1 MGKRITIIQGHPS
14 PERKHLGHALADSY
28 ADGAMISG
36 RHDVRRIEVAQLE
49 FPLLRTAEDWK
60 TGPLPATLQEAQ
72 EAMEWAEHLV
82 VIYPLWTGATP
93 ALLKGFFEQVLR
105 PGFAFRPKPGGGMGP
120 GLRGKSARVI
130 VTMGMP
136 ALLCRLSWHARGI
149 RAFNRGV
156 LGFCGVGPVRTTY
169 IGSVDGNNF
178 NGARWLASVRELGR
192 RAV

>member
-14 PERKHLGHALADSY
+14 PERKHLGHALVDSY

-93 ALLKGFFEQVLR
+93 ALLKGFFDRVFL
-105 PGFAFRPKPGGGMGP
+105 PGVSFRLADGRTWPNLHNIRRLAAVVTYGGDRWRTLLMGDP
-120 GLRGKSARVI
+120 PRKV
-130 VTMGMP
+130 VTR
-136 ALLCRLSWHARGI
+136 AL
-149 RAFNRGV
+149 
-156 LGFCGVGPVRTTY
+156 
-169 IGSVDGNNF
+169 
-178 NGARWLASVRELGR
+178 
-192 RAV
+192 RAVCHPLARTRYIALHDMNRNSEAVCAAFLERVAREMRTF